1 MEMLPLANLWTND
14 FWYALPLVIAVSLV
28 YGATRHETMQP
39 ILHHAI
45 RFGTWI
51 IGFMAVIF
59 VLLLLGTW
67 YQ

>member
-1 MEMLPLANLWTND
+1 METLLLANLWTSD
-14 FWYALPLVIAVSLV
+14 LWYALPLIIAVSLV

-39 ILHHAI
+39 ILRHAI

-59 VLLLLGTW
+59 AVLLLGTW

>member
-1 MEMLPLANLWTND
+1 
-14 FWYALPLVIAVSLV
+14 
-28 YGATRHETMQP
+28 MQP
-39 ILHHAI
+39 ILRHAI

-59 VLLLLGTW
+59 VVLLLGTW